1 MCKAWEDQWL
11 DGKAN
16 GRIEGKA
23 EDTIELLEEIGE
35 PSPELRNMIMG
46 QKDIDVLKKWHKTA
60 ARAKTIEEFEEAV
73 GMIEKI

>member
-1 MCKAWEDQWL
+1 MEYSVKS
-11 DGKAN
+11 
-16 GRIEGKA
+16 
-23 EDTIELLEEIGE
+23 EI
-35 PSPELRNMIMG
+35 SKLTNLIMG